1 LSGTFEAVD
10 HHDFA
15 RGRAAGPLRF
25 HQHLNIRLGLKQPAL
40 NGKPGFAAIA
50 FPEMA
55 GHGLPVRIPE
65 EWIEVDHGGC
75 GNL

>member
-1 LSGTFEAVD
+1 
-10 HHDFA
+10 
-15 RGRAAGPLRF
+15 LRF

-50 FPEMA
+50 FPKMA
-55 GHGLPVRIPE
+55 GHGLPVRITE
-65 EWIEVDHGGC
+65 QRVEGKHGNC

>member
-1 LSGTFEAVD
+1 MH

-15 RGRAAGPLRF
+15 RRLAAGPLRF

-40 NGKPGFAAIA
+40 DGKPGFAAIA

-65 EWIEVDHGGC
+65 QWIEVDHGGR